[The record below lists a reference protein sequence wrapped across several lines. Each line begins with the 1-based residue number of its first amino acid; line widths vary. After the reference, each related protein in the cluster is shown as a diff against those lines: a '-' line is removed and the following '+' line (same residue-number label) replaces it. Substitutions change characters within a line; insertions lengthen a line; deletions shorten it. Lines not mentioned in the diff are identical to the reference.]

1 MPCPVSSARCADVV
15 HGDAD
20 TQGAGE
26 HAEEST
32 WVALRDAA
40 AILGVSTDTVKR
52 RMQRGELER
61 RRETIPQGFRWLV
74 RVDPV
79 ISEATGSSER
89 DETPAQGVAVPSPSP
104 DVVAALLHELEV
116 RNQEIARLH
125 DIVAAL
131 THAVEQRPALTAGET
146 PRETAPEPPESP
158 QTNAT
163 GPRGVWDRMRRW
175 IVREG

>member
-1 MPCPVSSARCADVV
+1 MV

-20 TQGAGE
+20 NQDAGG
-26 HAEEST
+26 HAEEGT

-79 ISEATGSSER
+79 ISEAIGSSESG
-89 DETPAQGVAVPSPSP
+89 ETPAQGVAVPSTSP
-104 DVVAALLHELEV
+104 DVVSALLHELEV

-131 THAVEQRPALTAGET
+131 THAAEQRPVLPVTSTGPTET
-146 PRETAPEPPESP
+146 VPERPGSP
-158 QTNAT
+158 QTDEP
-163 GPRGVWDRMRRW
+163 GPRGLLDRVRRW
-175 IVREG
+175 LSGSG

>member
-1 MPCPVSSARCADVV
+1 MV

-20 TQGAGE
+20 NQNAGE
-26 HAEEST
+26 HAEEGT
-32 WVALRDAA
+32 WVALKDAA

-52 RMQRGELER
+52 RMRRGELER

-74 RVDPV
+74 RVDLV
-79 ISEATGSSER
+79 ISGVAGLSER
-89 DETPAQGVAVPSPSP
+89 DETPAQGVAVPTTSP

-131 THAVEQRPALTAGET
+131 THAVEQRPVLTAGTT
-146 PRETAPEPPESP
+146 PPTTSSEAPGSP
-158 QTNAT
+158 RSEDQPLHGLRT
-163 GPRGVWDRMRRW
+163 WWRRLW
-175 IVREG
+175 GA

>member
-1 MPCPVSSARCADVV
+1 MVQ
-15 HGDAD
+15 GDANHQD
-20 TQGAGE
+20 AGE
-26 HAEEST
+26 HAVEGT

-52 RMQRGELER
+52 RMQRGELQR

-79 ISEATGSSER
+79 ISEVVGSPETNETGS
-89 DETPAQGVAVPSPSP
+89 QGVAVPSPSP
-104 DVVAALLHELEV
+104 DVMAALLHELEV

-131 THAVEQRPALTAGET
+131 THAVEQCPVLTAGET
-146 PRETAPEPPESP
+146 APETSPERPGS
-158 QTNAT
+158 TET
-163 GPRGVWDRMRRW
+163 GDTGVRGVLAWVRRLW
-175 IVREG
+175 PS

>member
-1 MPCPVSSARCADVV
+1 VQD
-15 HGDAD
+15 DAD
-20 TQGAGE
+20 NPDAGK
-26 HAEEST
+26 HAEKDT
-32 WVALRDAA
+32 WVALKDAA

-52 RMQRGELER
+52 RMQRGELEQ

-79 ISEATGSSER
+79 IAEASGSSER
-89 DETPAQGVAVPSPSP
+89 DENVSQGVAVPSQSP

-131 THAVEQRPALTAGET
+131 THAVEHRPVLPTT
-146 PRETAPEPPESP
+146 TTAPEETVSEPPGSP
-158 QTNAT
+158 RSDDQPLQALRT
-163 GPRGVWDRMRRW
+163 WWRRLW
-175 IVREG
+175 SS

>member
-1 MPCPVSSARCADVV
+1 MVQD
-15 HGDAD
+15 DAD
-20 TQGAGE
+20 NQDAGE
-26 HAEEST
+26 HAEEGT

-74 RVDPV
+74 RINPV
-79 ISEATGSSER
+79 ISDVVGSPRS
-89 DETPAQGVAVPSPSP
+89 DETVSQGVALPSQSP

-131 THAVEQRPALTAGET
+131 THAVEQRPVLTAGTT
-146 PRETAPEPPESP
+146 PPTTSSEAPGSP
-158 QTNAT
+158 RSEDQPLHGLRT
-163 GPRGVWDRMRRW
+163 WWRRLW
-175 IVREG
+175 GA

>member
-1 MPCPVSSARCADVV
+1 V
-15 HGDAD
+15 HDDAD
-20 TQGAGE
+20 HQDAGE
-26 HAEEST
+26 HAEEGT

-40 AILGVSTDTVKR
+40 TILGVSTDTVKR

-74 RVDPV
+74 RVDPA
-79 ISEATGSSER
+79 ISDVAGSPER
-89 DETPAQGVAVPSPSP
+89 DETPASGVAVPTTSP
-104 DVVAALLHELEV
+104 DVVGTLLHELEV

-158 QTNAT
+158 RANAT
-163 GPRGVWDRMRRW
+163 GARGVWDRVRRW

>member
-1 MPCPVSSARCADVV
+1 MVQD
-15 HGDAD
+15 DAGNQD
-20 TQGAGE
+20 AGK
-26 HAEEST
+26 HAEEGT

-79 ISEATGSSER
+79 ISEAIGSPER
-89 DETPAQGVAVPSPSP
+89 DETPAQGVAVPSTSP

-131 THAVEQRPALTAGET
+131 THAVEQRPVLPVTATEPEET
-146 PRETAPEPPESP
+146 VPEPPGSP
-158 QTNAT
+158 QTNET
-163 GPRGVWDRMRRW
+163 GPRWVWDRVRRW
-175 IVREG
+175 LKL

>member
-1 MPCPVSSARCADVV
+1 MQCWGCADVV

-20 TQGAGE
+20 NQNAGGY
-26 HAEEST
+26 AEEGT

-89 DETPAQGVAVPSPSP
+89 DETPAQGVAVPSTSP

-125 DIVAAL
+125 GIVAAL
-131 THAVEQRPALTAGET
+131 THAVEQRPVLSTTVNNPEET
-146 PRETAPEPPESP
+146 VPEPPGSS
-158 QTNAT
+158 QTNET
-163 GPRGVWDRMRRW
+163 GLQGLLVWVRQWLSRGRA
-175 IVREG
+175 

>member
-1 MPCPVSSARCADVV
+1 VV

-20 TQGAGE
+20 NQNAGE
-26 HAEEST
+26 HAEEGT
-32 WVALRDAA
+32 WFALRDAA

-79 ISEATGSSER
+79 ISEAIGSPER
-89 DETPAQGVAVPSPSP
+89 DEAPAQGVAVPSTSP
-104 DVVAALLHELEV
+104 DVMAALLHELEV

-131 THAVEQRPALTAGET
+131 THAVEQRPVLPAGEIVHQT
-146 PRETAPEPPESP
+146 IPEPPQSTE
-158 QTNAT
+158 TNET
-163 GPRGVWDRMRRW
+163 VLQGLRTWLRRLW
-175 IVREG
+175 PS

>member
-1 MPCPVSSARCADVV
+1 MVQD
-15 HGDAD
+15 DAND
-20 TQGAGE
+20 QDAAEHAGE
-26 HAEEST
+26 GI

-74 RVDPV
+74 RIDPV
-79 ISEATGSSER
+79 ISDVTGSSVS
-89 DETPAQGVAVPSPSP
+89 DETVSQGVAVPSQSP

-131 THAVEQRPALTAGET
+131 THAGEQRPVLTAGET
-146 PRETAPEPPESP
+146 PPTTSSDASGSP
-158 QTNAT
+158 MSDDQPVHGLRT
-163 GPRGVWDRMRRW
+163 WWRRLW
-175 IVREG
+175 GS

>member
-1 MPCPVSSARCADVV
+1 MV
-15 HGDAD
+15 HGDANNQD
-20 TQGAGE
+20 TGE
-26 HAEEST
+26 HAEEGT

-40 AILGVSTDTVKR
+40 TILGVSTDTVKR

-79 ISEATGSSER
+79 ISEAMGSSES
-89 DETPAQGVAVPSPSP
+89 DETPAQEVAVPSTSP

-125 DIVAAL
+125 GIVAAL
-131 THAVEQRPALTAGET
+131 THAVEQRPVLPVTATGTEET
-146 PRETAPEPPESP
+146 VPEPPRSP
-158 QTNAT
+158 ETNEA
-163 GPRGVWDRMRRW
+163 GPRGLWHRVRRW
-175 IVREG
+175 WGR